1 MKLDL
6 SPESWGRV
14 ILSTA
19 LGTAVCVAVAVYVD
33 SFNFDTMNDA
43 ARLRAILTDVLLPI
57 VLAVPLL
64 LFFTSK
70 LRELAIAHRR
80 LTVYASTDA
89 LTQVMNRAAFSTL
102 VDAYLTEITPLRTG
116 AHGALLIIDADDF
129 TAVNDR
135 YGHDRG
141 DDALIA
147 IAQSIRATLRG
158 PDLVGRL
165 GGEEFGVFLP
175 GASRDQAE
183 KVSPNASGVSVSDA
197 QNSYPPEGVSAHRLS
212 VSVGGAVFER
222 PLPFADLFRLA
233 DQQLYAAKQRGRNR
247 VDRSGHRQR
256 HRSRRPN
263 ARCGSAARCGG
274 PG

>member
-14 ILSTA
+14 ILSTT
-19 LGTAVCVAVAVYVD
+19 LGTAICVAAAVYVD
-33 SFNFDTMNDA
+33 SFNFA
-43 ARLRAILTDVLLPI
+43 AMDQAAKLRAILTDVMLPV

-64 LFFTSK
+64 LFFTGK

-80 LTVYASTDA
+80 LTIYASTDG

-102 VDAYLTEITPLRTG
+102 VDAWLTETHAAERQKP
-116 AHGALLIIDADDF
+116 GALLIIDADNF
-129 TAVNDR
+129 KAVNDR

-141 DDALIA
+141 DEALVTIA
-147 IAQSIRATLRG
+147 GAIKSMLRA

-183 KVSPNASGVSVSDA
+183 SVAERLPQSV
-197 QNSYPPEGVSAHRLS
+197 NSATFTPAGDAHRLS
-212 VSVGGAVFER
+212 VSVGGAVFDNA
-222 PLPFADLFRLA
+222 LPFTELFRMA

-247 VDRSGHRQR
+247 VSITPVMGGG
-256 HRSRRPN
+256 
-263 ARCGSAARCGG
+263 ALAAA
-274 PG
+274 